1 MDARDRSPVISQPFL
16 SFLLFY
22 IKHIS
27 FIYIICFI
35 IDTSLCCCCLFLFRQ
50 SIFFFFLLIRTGT
63 LFFFFPVLLL
73 LHMMR
78 SSTFSFYL
86 HELVLSLQP
95 IIDSKLLHATER
107 PTLFIFS
114 KIGKTAERWKGN
126 QRVCEVLHKKI
137 KCSYTHSLYL
147 LLLLKKVK

>member
-1 MDARDRSPVISQPFL
+1 MSPDFTSRMIDFYEFLISNTFLLFILFASSLTLHFVVVVYFFSDRVFFL
-16 SFLLFY
+16 SFFWSAPELF
-22 IKHIS
+22 S
-27 FIYIICFI
+27 
-35 IDTSLCCCCLFLFRQ
+35 
-50 SIFFFFLLIRTGT
+50 
-63 LFFFFPVLLL
+63 FFFPVLLL